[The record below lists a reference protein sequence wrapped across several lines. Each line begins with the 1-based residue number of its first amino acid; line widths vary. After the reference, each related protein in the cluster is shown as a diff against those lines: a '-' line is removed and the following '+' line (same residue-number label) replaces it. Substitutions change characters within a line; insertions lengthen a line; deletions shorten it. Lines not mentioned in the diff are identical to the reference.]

1 PVVTQQVLQ
10 RPGGDVAQHLV
21 GRRVRCEIVDE
32 GPGPLGVF
40 IDQIVQA
47 FPGPE
52 IVLISGPTLG
62 VSYPAAEEYA
72 RGAYCVRP
80 RTIAAEGGLPR
91 PVPGPENEPV
101 RPAHIVAPHTEQ
113 KTKVVHV
120 TLVQQR
126 VLAGVL
132 LEEADLLLFGVGA
145 VDSEGADGIV

>member
-1 PVVTQQVLQ
+1 
-10 RPGGDVAQHLV
+10 
-21 GRRVRCEIVDE
+21 
-32 GPGPLGVF
+32 
-40 IDQIVQA
+40 
-47 FPGPE
+47 PGPE

-62 VSYPAAEEYA
+62 VSYPAGEEYA
-72 RGAYCVRP
+72 RGDYCVRP
-80 RTIAAEGGLPR
+80 RMIAAEGGLPR

-113 KTKVVHV
+113 KTTVVHV

-145 VDSEGADGIV
+145 VDSEGADGIVPFTLHPAFVEAECHCLGRLATRAHILPEATPLARWEHGSLIGSALR